1 MRMIVPRKEIRSK
14 KAYWVVSL
22 GKRYTGS
29 NRQRR
34 YCQSRK
40 EAREFI
46 ENSEQARIKFGQEA
60 FVLSPELRMEAIVC
74 WKKLKPLKLALSVAV
89 DFYIENAPEPGTYH
103 CIQDLTSE
111 FLKSRKQMNCRPRT
125 MAQYESYLRVLNEE
139 FGPTE
144 LISLKRPKIEDWL
157 EESEWS
163 PRTKKNYLVTLT
175 TLFNFAINKGYCQE
189 NPVAKI
195 NRPILEDRPVE
206 ILTVRQVKNLLSKA
220 SEYDPRLFAGLRRS
234 EFFELE
240 WSEVDLDERTIEVK
254 AAKPKT
260 RQRRVIH
267 MQDNLREWLMN
278 HRKTKGPICPEKH
291 IDGFSE
297 RLRKLAGK
305 AGIDPW
311 PHNAIRHSFGSY
323 FLAKTKDEN
332 LTAKEM
338 GNSPQIM
345 HKHYENWRS

>member
-111 FLKSRKQMNCRPRT
+111 FLKSRQQMNC
-125 MAQYESYLRVLNEE
+125 
-139 FGPTE
+139 
-144 LISLKRPKIEDWL
+144 
-157 EESEWS
+157 
-163 PRTKKNYLVTLT
+163 
-175 TLFNFAINKGYCQE
+175 
-189 NPVAKI
+189 
-195 NRPILEDRPVE
+195 
-206 ILTVRQVKNLLSKA
+206 
-220 SEYDPRLFAGLRRS
+220 
-234 EFFELE
+234 
-240 WSEVDLDERTIEVK
+240 
-254 AAKPKT
+254 
-260 RQRRVIH
+260 
-267 MQDNLREWLMN
+267 
-278 HRKTKGPICPEKH
+278 
-291 IDGFSE
+291 
-297 RLRKLAGK
+297 
-305 AGIDPW
+305 
-311 PHNAIRHSFGSY
+311 
-323 FLAKTKDEN
+323 
-332 LTAKEM
+332 
-338 GNSPQIM
+338 
-345 HKHYENWRS
+345 